1 MVYAF
6 DLASQYGIKRGKTP
20 AAAVERRI
28 LNLRELGI
36 PEVPLVGRYEYHCA
50 RSGLRTHAHPG
61 TMEICYLARGKQT
74 YRIGERQY
82 HLVGGDVFVT
92 APGEPHDTAGQ
103 PEDAG
108 ILYWI
113 NLRIPKRG
121 GSLVALP
128 ARDSAVLVEKLLSLP
143 ERHFPGTIT
152 LKTILDDV
160 FEVYDR
166 PDDPLKRIAVI
177 NLMTRYLLEVVNCA
191 HRRAHSRLTPGVA
204 RIAETIHSHP
214 EENYSLAALADG
226 AGLSVSRFKARF
238 KAEVGT
244 PPHEYI
250 LRSKI
255 EAARKLLQEDLS
267 VTDVAMRLGFGS
279 SQYFATVFKRFS
291 DQTPRDFRR
300 TGPAVPL
307 RPA

>member
-1 MVYAF
+1 MLYAF
-6 DLASQYGIKRGKTP
+6 DLEPQYGMKRRRTP
-20 AAAVERRI
+20 AAAGERRI

-36 PEVPLVGRYEYHCA
+36 PDVPLVGRYEYHYA
-50 RSGLRTHAHPG
+50 HPGLRTHTHPSAI
-61 TMEICYLARGKQT
+61 EICYLARGKQT

-82 HLVGGDVFVT
+82 HLVGGDLFVT
-92 APGEPHDTAGQ
+92 VPGELHDTAGQ

-113 NLRIPKRG
+113 NLRIPRRG
-121 GSLVALP
+121 GSLLGLP
-128 ARDSAVLVEKLLSLP
+128 ARDSVLLVEKLLDLP
-143 ERHFPGTIT
+143 KRHFSGSVK
-152 LKTILDDV
+152 LKMILDDV

-166 PDDPLKRIAVI
+166 PDDPLKRVGMI
-177 NLMTRYLLEVVNCA
+177 NLITRYLLEVVNCA
-191 HRRAHSRLTPGVA
+191 QGCAHSRLSPGVA

-214 EENYSLAALADG
+214 EENYSLAALAEG

-238 KAEVGT
+238 KAEVGA

-255 EAARKLLQEDLS
+255 EAARKLLQEDWS
-267 VTDVAMRLGFGS
+267 VTDIAMRLGFAS

-291 DQTPRDFRR
+291 DQTPGDFRR
-300 TGPAVPL
+300 AGPIVPL